1 MNIGITVGERIMIAR
16 ERRGVAI
23 GELGKI
29 VYSKLKKEMKAPGGR
44 IRKIEHSELKN
55 EVGE

>member
-29 VYSKLKKEMKAPGGR
+29 VQDLRNM
-44 IRKIEHSELKN
+44 
-55 EVGE
+55 